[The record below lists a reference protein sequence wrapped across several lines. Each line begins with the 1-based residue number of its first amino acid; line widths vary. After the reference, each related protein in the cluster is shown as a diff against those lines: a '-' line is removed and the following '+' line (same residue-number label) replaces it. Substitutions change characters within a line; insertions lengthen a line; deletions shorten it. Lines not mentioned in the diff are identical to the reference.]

1 MRPGSHVDVTL
12 LQSEIE
18 QRAQQAGPDPPF
30 YQLHLQRVM
39 PVLAEAV
46 KVDPNPPI
54 LGRTLYERIWAVIN
68 RGIRRVARYG
78 VEPAVLM
85 QNDANARV
93 QRSLEH
99 LIAGDAALHA
109 EVVRLRAEGKR
120 GQS

>member
-1 MRPGSHVDVTL
+1 MPPVSSFDL
-12 LQSEIE
+12 LLLKRKFER
-18 QRAQQAGPDPPF
+18 RAQRAGPDPPF

-68 RGIRRVARYG
+68 RGIRRVVRHG

-93 QRSLEH
+93 RRSLER